1 MRLAVFIKTA
11 GNLAGLI
18 SAEKEG
24 LIFAS
29 FFVTDVEVVNNRRG
43 GGKNFR
49 SFERGVGDGK
59 LTVRTAGMESELDF
73 RGFVVPIERI
83 FHFIAIEIGVIVG
96 VDGGGGDDEM
106 VFAENFG
113 DKFGLELVF
122 VIPID
127 DLPRRSGEKTGVL
140 GFNAKFGRVINFG
153 GEGFVVAGFFLSDI
167 KFEDF
172 FAGKGIPEEDFA
184 VVGMSGESLATRD
197 NFLNNHREIITHL

>member
-1 MRLAVFIKTA
+1 
-11 GNLAGLI
+11 
-18 SAEKEG
+18 
-24 LIFAS
+24 
-29 FFVTDVEVVNNRRG
+29 
-43 GGKNFR
+43 
-49 SFERGVGDGK
+49 
-59 LTVRTAGMESELDF
+59 MESELDF

-83 FHFIAIEIGVIVG
+83 FHFIAIEIGVIVS
-96 VDGGGGDDEM
+96 VDGGGGNNKM

-113 DKFGLELVF
+113 NEFGLELIF

-172 FAGKGIPEEDFA
+172 FARKGIPKEDFA
-184 VVGMSGESLATRD
+184 AVGMGGESLATRD